1 MKYHFGVPG
10 SIIWISHIIIG
21 LLLSYVGYNIVFNKK
36 INNNIGLIVLVIG
49 VLAAIYHIHIWYDKS
64 SNPDE
69 HIH

>member
-10 SIIWISHIIIG
+10 YIIWISHIIIG

-64 SNPDE
+64 NNPDE